1 MSLRIVPVVTVLVVC
16 CGTPV
21 TVAAQTYP
29 SKAVRIVAA
38 SSPGSGV
45 DIIARV
51 VGQRLAEGIGQ
62 QVIVDNRAGAGG
74 NLGAEVASKSPPD
87 GYTLFMGTPA
97 HAINATLT
105 SNLTYNLVR
114 DFSPISLLTTGH
126 YMLVVHPSVPAKSVK
141 ELIALARVRP
151 GQLNYGSA
159 GNGNATHLAGELFNS
174 MAGVRTLHVP
184 YKGGGPAKTDL
195 IAGRVDLMF
204 NNITSAL
211 PDVQNGRLRAL
222 AVTGPRRA
230 LAAPQVPT
238 VSESGLPGYE
248 LISWFGVL
256 APAGTPADIISRLN
270 REFVRAVNLPDVKE
284 RLGSQGAE
292 AAGGTPQQFADHI
305 KSEISKLAKVIKD
318 AGIRA
323 Q

>member
-1 MSLRIVPVVTVLVVC
+1 
-16 CGTPV
+16 
-21 TVAAQTYP
+21 
-29 SKAVRIVAA
+29 
-38 SSPGSGV
+38 
-45 DIIARV
+45 
-51 VGQRLAEGIGQ
+51 
-62 QVIVDNRAGAGG
+62 
-74 NLGAEVASKSPPD
+74 
-87 GYTLFMGTPA
+87 
-97 HAINATLT
+97 
-105 SNLTYNLVR
+105 
-114 DFSPISLLTTGH
+114 
-126 YMLVVHPSVPAKSVK
+126 
-141 ELIALARVRP
+141 VRP